1 VSGAG
6 VEVSGRRHDGLV
18 ELTDIAPT
26 LLESAGLDIP
36 ERMQGRSLLPLFSD
50 PVNHESVPA
59 NHESVRAHRDSVR
72 CEYYRALPPVK
83 DGMVGSYATM
93 YRDQRYKL
101 CVYHGHD
108 FGELYDLECDPEEFE
123 NLWESEPHRDVRM
136 DLMKRSFD
144 ATALAVDYGPKQ
156 TTMF

>member
-1 VSGAG
+1 VGVVLLRLLLDELAG
-6 VEVSGRRHDGLV
+6 V
-18 ELTDIAPT
+18 
-26 LLESAGLDIP
+26 DIP
-36 ERMQGRSLLPLFSD
+36 ERVQGKSLLPLFSD
-50 PVNHESVPA
+50 PDQANPESVP
-59 NHESVRAHRDSVR
+59 

-83 DGMVGSYATM
+83 DEMVGSYATM

-108 FGELYDLECDPEEFE
+108 FGELYDLERDPEELE

-136 DLMKRSFD
+136 DLMKRNFD

-156 TTMF
+156 TMKFW